1 MKTIVLTGGGTAG
14 HCAPHYALL
23 PYLKKSF
30 DKIYYIGSS
39 GIEKTMAINNGLSF
53 YEINPTKLKR
63 GLYLDNL
70 LIPFKTVKSVN
81 ECVKILKTL
90 KPNVVFSK
98 GGFVGLPVT
107 VASKKLKIPV
117 IIHESDYSLGLAN
130 KLAMPYAEKLLTTF
144 EKTAYRAKN
153 SLFVG
158 AIIREELL
166 NFNKQTALKYYGFSG
181 NKPII
186 LITGGSMGAKKL
198 NELTIRILPKLLK
211 DFNVLHLVGKNN
223 LTNANFNGYKQLEF
237 TDMKYAYA
245 VSDLCISRAGSN
257 TAFEIIF
264 NKLPALFMP
273 LPKTESR
280 GDQLENAKFFNEKNL
295 ASILYQ
301 EDATPNVFYDKIIS
315 LYNNRNYYINNLN
328 LYSYPLANQK
338 IIEILN
344 KY

>member
-1 MKTIVLTGGGTAG
+1 
-14 HCAPHYALL
+14 
-23 PYLKKSF
+23 
-30 DKIYYIGSS
+30 
-39 GIEKTMAINNGLSF
+39 
-53 YEINPTKLKR
+53 
-63 GLYLDNL
+63 
-70 LIPFKTVKSVN
+70 
-81 ECVKILKTL
+81 
-90 KPNVVFSK
+90 
-98 GGFVGLPVT
+98 
-107 VASKKLKIPV
+107 
-117 IIHESDYSLGLAN
+117 
-130 KLAMPYAEKLLTTF
+130 
-144 EKTAYRAKN
+144 
-153 SLFVG
+153 
-158 AIIREELL
+158 
-166 NFNKQTALKYYGFSG
+166 
-181 NKPII
+181 
-186 LITGGSMGAKKL
+186 MGAKKL

-245 VSDLCISRAGSN
+245 VSDLCVSRAGSN
-257 TAFEIIF
+257 TACEIIF
-264 NKLPALFMP
+264 NKLPALFIP

-301 EDATPNVFYDKIIS
+301 QDATPNVFYDKIIS